1 MCCVISPAARALRPT
16 GTSLYTFIMCF
27 MFFQGFFRVALGF
40 AEGFFGLFPR
50 DFLGFF
56 RVCVK
61 SAENQDCRSADSPQR
76 VIKHVRGFANPG
88 TSSYNI
94 SQHSGRPQSTVRVTQ
109 NEVLDNHPKR
119 VWGMAQVLAVILL
132 HQARCSAMFQEW
144 NVCMRMHIMHTLK
157 GDVMLYSAV
166 MSMAQFHRGTYLFQV
181 CSPLSSIREM
191 NGTG

>member
-1 MCCVISPAARALRPT
+1 
-16 GTSLYTFIMCF
+16 

-40 AEGFFGLFPR
+40 TEGFFGLFPR

-132 HQARCSAMFQEW
+132 HQNVAQCSRNGMCACE
-144 NVCMRMHIMHTLK
+144 CILCTLLK
-157 GDVMLYSAV
+157 VMWCYILLWCQWRIFIEEPTCFKYVHLCPAFGRW
-166 MSMAQFHRGTYLFQV
+166 MEQAETTYLLCIIVHLCFPA
-181 CSPLSSIREM
+181 CWFEM
-191 NGTG
+191 IL